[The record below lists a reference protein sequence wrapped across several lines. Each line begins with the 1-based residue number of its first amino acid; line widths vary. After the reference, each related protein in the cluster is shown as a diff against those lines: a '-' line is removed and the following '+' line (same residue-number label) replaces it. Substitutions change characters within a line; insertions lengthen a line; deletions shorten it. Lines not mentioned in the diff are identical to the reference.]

1 MSTDLKLQLDA
12 RAVLQRVNRKL
23 KNANEIVKKARGR
36 LEQEVGKYYRLDLHR
51 NVVVE
56 KNVNLEKLGRELG
69 VLKPYEVIR
78 S

>member
-1 MSTDLKLQLDA
+1 MSTDMKLRLDA

-36 LEQEVGKYYRLDLHR
+36 LEQEVGEYYRLDLHR
-51 NVVVE
+51 NAIIE
-56 KNVNLEKLGRELG
+56 KDVDLEKLGRELG